1 MDDHYPNI
9 PWLKIFLSGF
19 MAGLIWSSASLLLGI
34 PELVRML
41 SDIESWPEFVDLAW
55 KLPLFLVAFSI
66 LFACLGIIL
75 IAYYRFYW
83 MRVLVITIFVLFFS
97 VHVLS
102 LIFLPYVG
110 VWGFI
115 FHPLD
120 LPLWGNVFVVGIYA
134 VFLYWWSKIPYGLFI
149 KYNVIRK
156 LVQWTKKLAGE
167 TTENRRKLQEVL
179 DEGFSA
185 SRKKRRQARKEKRV
199 EKRKQ
204 KKRAAVE
211 NKPTD

>member
-1 MDDHYPNI
+1 
-9 PWLKIFLSGF
+9 
-19 MAGLIWSSASLLLGI
+19 
-34 PELVRML
+34 ML
-41 SDIESWPEFVDLAW
+41 SDIESWHKFAELMW
-55 KLPLFLVAFSI
+55 KLPLFLFAFSI
-66 LFACLGIIL
+66 LFASLGMTL

-83 MRVLVITIFVLFFS
+83 MRILVLTTFILFFAP
-97 VHVLS
+97 HFLI
-102 LIFLPYVG
+102 LIFMPYVG

-120 LPLWGNVFVVGIYA
+120 LPLWGNVIVLGIYA

-167 TTENRRKLQEVL
+167 NTENRKKLQEIL

-185 SRKKRRQARKEKRV
+185 SRKKRRKARKKKRV

-204 KKRAAVE
+204 KKRTE
-211 NKPTD
+211 PTG

>member
-1 MDDHYPNI
+1 MDDHFPNI

-19 MAGLIWSSASLLLGI
+19 MAGLKWSAASLLLGI

-41 SDIESWPEFVDLAW
+41 SDIESWPKFVELIW
-55 KLPLFLVAFSI
+55 KLPMFLVAFSI

-75 IAYYRFYW
+75 FAYYRFYW
-83 MRVLVITIFVLFFS
+83 MRILVITIFVLFFS
-97 VHVLS
+97 VQILP

-120 LPLWGNVFVVGIYA
+120 LPLWGNVIIVGLYA

-149 KYNVIRK
+149 KYNVIRQ
-156 LVQWTKKLAGE
+156 LAQWTKNLAGE
-167 TTENRRKLQEVL
+167 TTKNREKLQEIL

-185 SRKKRRQARKEKRV
+185 SRKKRRKARKEKRA
-199 EKRKQ
+199 EQRKQ
-204 KKRAAVE
+204 KKRAGSMG
-211 NKPTD
+211 